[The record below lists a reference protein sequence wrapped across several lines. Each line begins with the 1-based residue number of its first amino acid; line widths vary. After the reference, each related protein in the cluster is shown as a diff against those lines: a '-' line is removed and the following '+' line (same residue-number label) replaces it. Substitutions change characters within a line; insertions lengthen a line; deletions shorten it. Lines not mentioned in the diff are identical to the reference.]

1 MGTIC
6 SMEESAC
13 TQRFAKYAVTG
24 KGGRQEAHEGVIVAS
39 FVGGYCVFVWIEY
52 GSYTS

>member
-1 MGTIC
+1 MATLC

-13 TQRFAKYAVTG
+13 TQRFAKYAV

-52 GSYTS
+52 RSYTS